1 MGSWYDYNPNKTCA
15 FDKAFYNK
23 TKNKLIYQNFI
34 KSPQVYDRPLVFYP
48 NELNPHAFYHLASIK
63 NKFIRHV
70 NVRNYLMDFI
80 DLAITHNKHSHSVH
94 VLLKF
99 GDYPSA
105 SSADL
110 NTSYPVFGKVRDLVA
125 KKNGNNVRYPH
136 ELKDNGRVKDHRPD
150 VFGGIMHEMILWPL
164 NLKRHFQPVAIT
176 PLLDIPWDDKKDI
189 LVYRG
194 NNILD
199 MPASLPIHLN
209 AAEQRRK
216 AVNKHLKS
224 KLVDAKFSENCRK
237 QNGCGK
243 SSQKEILE
251 YKYILSIQG
260 NDVSSG
266 LKWMLFSNSVVFLP
280 PVTYESWSMESLLE
294 PFVHYIPVHSDMS
307 NLELMVKWANAN
319 QDKARQISERSTLFI
334 YDLLFHP
341 NAFMDDELVKK
352 GIMERYENN
361 LKCEKV
367 DQKTNYF
374 MHKLLKVFNRK
385 FRFTMIDR
393 L

>member
-1 MGSWYDYNPNKTCA
+1 
-15 FDKAFYNK
+15 
-23 TKNKLIYQNFI
+23 
-34 KSPQVYDRPLVFYP
+34 
-48 NELNPHAFYHLASIK
+48 
-63 NKFIRHV
+63 
-70 NVRNYLMDFI
+70 
-80 DLAITHNKHSHSVH
+80 
-94 VLLKF
+94 
-99 GDYPSA
+99 
-105 SSADL
+105 
-110 NTSYPVFGKVRDLVA
+110 
-125 KKNGNNVRYPH
+125 
-136 ELKDNGRVKDHRPD
+136 
-150 VFGGIMHEMILWPL
+150 
-164 NLKRHFQPVAIT
+164 
-176 PLLDIPWDDKKDI
+176 
-189 LVYRG
+189 
-194 NNILD
+194 
-199 MPASLPIHLN
+199 
-209 AAEQRRK
+209 
-216 AVNKHLKS
+216 
-224 KLVDAKFSENCRK
+224 
-237 QNGCGK
+237 
-243 SSQKEILE
+243 
-251 YKYILSIQG
+251 
-260 NDVSSG
+260 
-266 LKWMLFSNSVVFLP
+266 MLFSNSVVFLP